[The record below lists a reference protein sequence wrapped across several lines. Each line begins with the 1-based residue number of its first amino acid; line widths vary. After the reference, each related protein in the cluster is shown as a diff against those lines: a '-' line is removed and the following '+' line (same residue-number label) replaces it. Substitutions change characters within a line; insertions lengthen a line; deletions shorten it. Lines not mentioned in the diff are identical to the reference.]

1 MKSLIRRYSLLV
13 ALLVYW
19 VPPAYSQ
26 APTRID
32 RIEIRHVGPQAVSD
46 DLIRSHIRVR
56 VGDSYMRTAV
66 DEDVRTLYGTGY
78 FHNIR
83 IVEELADNAIRL
95 AYVVQGKPILTDIRF
110 EGNKTFS
117 TSKLQ
122 KKLTSKIGEPLDERK
137 LFADAQEL
145 TSQYQKAGY
154 QKSKVKYNMKI
165 NETAGR
171 GSVVFE
177 VEEAPKVKI
186 ASVDFVGAEGVPQ
199 NKLQKVLKTRKR
211 GMWSWLTGTGVLK
224 EEEFED
230 DKERLADYYRNLGYV
245 DFELKDVKFEELS
258 PNRMAI
264 KLAVS
269 EGKKYQVGSVEFKG
283 NTLFSNDE
291 LRKELKLNPGVTLSP
306 KTLAEDLEKLRD
318 KYGDKG
324 YVDAQIISEKKANT
338 ETGNIDLVHQI
349 DEKDKSYIEKIEIR
363 GNTKTKDKVIRR
375 ELSVAPGETYNNVKV
390 KLSKQRLEGLN
401 FFEKVET
408 QPEPTDVPNRKNLVV
423 NVEEKN
429 TGNMTVGA
437 GFSTIDS
444 LIGFVEVSQAN
455 FDLFKPWNFT
465 GAGQKFRARASFGT
479 QRQDYLVSFI
489 EPWFLERKLQLGVD
503 LYHRNL
509 SFQSALYDQNQT
521 GAHIGLSRTLGSDFL
536 IGGLNYTIENVGI
549 KFNNPAAAS
558 PQLLQDAGDQLISR
572 VGASLAYD
580 TRGGGFL
587 PNRGQRT
594 ELTAEVAGGP
604 LGGDAKYYR
613 LELRSGW
620 YFKGLG
626 DGHVLELSGR
636 SGFANTWDNGNRVP
650 LFYRYFLG
658 GANTLRGYRYP
669 QVGPKDI
676 NNEPLGGNT
685 YYMGTAEY
693 SIPVIDRVRLAAFY
707 DIGNAFT
714 QPFSFNPGAGET
726 MYQDNVGI
734 GIRLNIPN
742 LGPLRLDYARPL
754 HTDSKT
760 SKSGRIQFSVGYT
773 RDF

>member
-19 VPPAYSQ
+19 VPPALGQ
-26 APTRID
+26 TPARID

-56 VGDSYMRTAV
+56 VGDNYARTAV

-83 IVEELADNAIRL
+83 VVEELADKSIRL
-95 AYVVQGKPILTDIRF
+95 AYVVQGKPLLTDIKF
-110 EGNKTFS
+110 EGNKNFS
-117 TSKLQ
+117 TTKLQ
-122 KKLTSKIGEPLDERK
+122 KKLTAKVGEPLDERK

-145 TSQYQKAGY
+145 TSMYQKSGY
-154 QKSKVKYNMKI
+154 QKSKVKYSMKI
-165 NETAGR
+165 NENAGR

-199 NKLQKVLKTRKR
+199 NKLQKVLKTKKR

-224 EEEFED
+224 DDEFED
-230 DKERLADYYRNLGYV
+230 DKERLAEYYHNLGYV
-245 DFELKDVKFEELS
+245 DFELKDVKFEELT

-264 KLAVS
+264 KLSLS
-269 EGKKYQVGSVEFKG
+269 EGKKYQVGDVAFKG
-283 NTLFSNDE
+283 NTLFNNDE
-291 LRKELKLNPGVTLSP
+291 LRKDLKLKPGTVLSP
-306 KTLAEDLEKLRD
+306 KTLSEDLEKLRD

-324 YVDAQIISEKKANT
+324 YIDAHIVAEKKANT

-349 DEKDKSYIEKIEIR
+349 DEKDKSFIEKIEIR

-401 FFEKVET
+401 FFEKVDT
-408 QPEPTDVPNRKNLVV
+408 QPEPTDVPNRKNLLV

-437 GFSTIDS
+437 GFSSVDS
-444 LIGFVEVSQAN
+444 LIGFVEVSQSN
-455 FDLFKPWNFT
+455 FDLFNPWNFT
-465 GAGQKFRARASFGT
+465 GAGQKFRTRASFGT
-479 QRQDYLVSFI
+479 QRQDYVVSFI
-489 EPWFLERKLQLGVD
+489 EPWFLERKMALGVD
-503 LYHRNL
+503 LYHRQM
-509 SFQSALYDQNQT
+509 SYQSALYEERQT
-521 GAHIGLSRTLGSDFL
+521 GARVSLSRTLGSDFL
-536 IGGLNYTIENVGI
+536 IGGLNYTVESIGI
-549 KFNNPAAAS
+549 NHVTTAAS
-558 PQLLQDAGDQLISR
+558 PELRSEAGDQLVSK

-587 PNRGQRT
+587 PNRGQKT
-594 ELTAEVAGGP
+594 ELTAELAGGP
-604 LGGDAKYYR
+604 LGGDAKFYKI
-613 LELRSGW
+613 ELRSGW
-620 YFKGLG
+620 YFKGLAE
-626 DGHVLELSGR
+626 GHVLELSGR
-636 SGFANTWDNGNRVP
+636 TGFGSPWDNGTRIP

-669 QVGPKDI
+669 QVGPRDSL
-676 NNEPLGGNT
+676 NEPFGGDT

-707 DIGNAFT
+707 DIGNVFS

-726 MYQDNVGI
+726 IYQDDVGI

-754 HTDSKT
+754 KTDSKT

-773 RDF
+773 REF

>member
-1 MKSLIRRYSLLV
+1 MKSLLRRYSLLI

-19 VPPAYSQ
+19 IPPAYSQ
-26 APTRID
+26 TPTRVD
-32 RIEIRHVGPQAVSD
+32 KIEIKHVGPQAVSD

-56 VGDSYMRTAV
+56 VGDNYMRTAV

-83 IVEELADNAIRL
+83 VVEDLAATGIKL
-95 AYVVQGKPILTDIRF
+95 SYVVQGKPVLTDIKF
-110 EGNKTFS
+110 EGNKKFS

-122 KKLTSKIGEPLDERK
+122 KKLTAKVGEPLDERK
-137 LFADAQEL
+137 LFTDAQEL
-145 TSQYQKAGY
+145 TNLYQKSGY
-154 QKSKVKYNMKI
+154 QKTKVKYNMKI
-165 NETAGR
+165 NESAGR

-186 ASVDFVGAEGVPQ
+186 AAVDFVGAEAFPQ
-199 NKLQKVLKTRKR
+199 KQLQKVLKTRKR

-224 EEEFED
+224 EDEFED
-230 DKERLADYYRNLGYV
+230 DKERLAEFYHNLGYI
-245 DFELKDVKFEELS
+245 DFELKDVKFEELT
-258 PNRMAI
+258 PNQMAI
-264 KLAVS
+264 RLAVN
-269 EGKKYQVGSVEFKG
+269 EGKKYKVGDLSFKG
-283 NTLFSNDE
+283 NTLFNNDE
-291 LRKELKLNPGVTLSP
+291 LRKELKLVPGTVLSP
-306 KTLAEDLEKLRD
+306 KTLNEDLEKLRD

-324 YVDAQIISEKKANT
+324 YIDAHVIAEKKANT

-349 DEKDKSYIEKIEIR
+349 DEKDKSFIEKIEIR

-375 ELSVAPGETYNNVKV
+375 ELAVAPGETYNNVKV
-390 KLSKQRLEGLN
+390 KLSKYRLQGLN

-408 QPEPTDVPNRKNLVV
+408 QPEPTDVPNRKNLIV

-437 GFSTIDS
+437 GFSSIDS

-479 QRQDYLVSFI
+479 ERQDYVISFI
-489 EPWFLERKLQLGVD
+489 EPWFLERKLQFGVD
-503 LYHRNL
+503 LYHRNMA
-509 SFQSALYDQNQT
+509 FQSALYEQRQT
-521 GAHIGLSRTLGSDFL
+521 GARVSLSRTLGSDFL
-536 IGGLNYTIENVGI
+536 IGGVNYTVESIGINNVT
-549 KFNNPAAAS
+549 ASAS
-558 PQLLQDAGDQLISR
+558 PQLKGEAGDQLVSKIGTSI
-572 VGASLAYD
+572 AYD

-587 PNRGQRT
+587 PNKGQKT

-604 LGGDAKYYR
+604 LGGDAAFYK
-613 LELRSGW
+613 LELRTGW
-620 YFKGLG
+620 YFKGLAE
-626 DGHVLELSGR
+626 GHVLELTGR
-636 SGFANTWDNGNRVP
+636 SGFGSPWENGKNVP

-669 QVGPKDI
+669 QVGPRDSL
-676 NNEPLGGNT
+676 NEPFGGNT

-707 DIGNAFT
+707 DIGNVFS
-714 QPFSFNPGAGET
+714 QPFSFNPGVGET
-726 MYQDNVGI
+726 IYQDDVGI

-754 HTDSKT
+754 KTDSKT
-760 SKSGRIQFSVGYT
+760 SRSGRIQFSVGYT
-773 RDF
+773 REF